1 MSERAV
7 VDTGPLVAIVRAR
20 EEAHGLCVAVLKD
33 LRAPLLTCWPVFTE
47 ASWLLRNEPGGI
59 EALGELVGSGAV
71 RLVELDEHALTWII
85 AYMGR
90 YASLGAQL
98 ADVALMFIAER
109 EEIGIV
115 FTLDRRDFSV
125 YRTTDGRALTVVPE
139 A

>member
-1 MSERAV
+1 VSERAV

-20 EEAHGLCVAVLKD
+20 EEAHGRCVAVLKD

-71 RLVELDEHALTWII
+71 RLVEL
-85 AYMGR
+85 
-90 YASLGAQL
+90 
-98 ADVALMFIAER
+98 ADAALMLIAER
-109 EEIGIV
+109 EEIGTV

-125 YRTTDGRALTVVPE
+125 CRTTDGRALTIVPE